1 MERKKYKL
9 IILFLL
15 LVSADLYADYR
26 SEIYYA
32 YVNNRMEQ
40 WKNVI
45 DRMEALK
52 GKSNDL
58 TLELINYQYGYI
70 GYCMGVD
77 KKDEAKKYFDL
88 AIKNIEILDKAGYK
102 ISVINAYKSAFYGFR
117 IGFNKISAPFN
128 GPKSIDH
135 AKRALEQDSD
145 NYLAYV
151 QYGNAQFYMPAAFG
165 GSKKEAMEYF
175 LKAKAILE
183 KNPEETK
190 GNWNYLNV
198 MTLIGQAYT
207 ALEDYN
213 AARTIYESTLK
224 FEPGFTYVRDELYP
238 GLKKKM
244 DKK

>member
-9 IILFLL
+9 IFILL
-15 LVSADLYADYR
+15 LLIASPLRAEYKD
-26 SEIYYA
+26 EIYYA

-40 WKNVI
+40 WRNVI
-45 DRMEALK
+45 DRMESLK
-52 GKSNDL
+52 GKSNEL

-77 KKDEAKKYFDL
+77 KEDEAKKYFDL
-88 AIKNIEILDKAGYK
+88 GIKNIEILDKAGYK
-102 ISVINAYKSAFYGFR
+102 ISVISAYKSAFYGFR
-117 IGFNKISAPFN
+117 IGFNKISAPSN

-135 AKRALEQDSD
+135 AKRALEQDRD

-183 KNPEETK
+183 KNPEETR

-207 ALEDYN
+207 ALEEYN
-213 AARTIYESTLK
+213 SASMIYENTLK

-238 GLKKKM
+238 ELKKKM
-244 DKK
+244 NKK

>member
-77 KKDEAKKYFDL
+77 KKDEAKKYFSL
-88 AIKNIEILDKAGYK
+88 ALKNIETLENAAYK

-128 GPKSIDH
+128 GPKSIDL
-135 AKRALEQDSD
+135 AKKAMEQDSE

-224 FEPGFTYVRDELYP
+224 FEPGFTYIRDELYP

>member
-1 MERKKYKL
+1 
-9 IILFLL
+9 
-15 LVSADLYADYR
+15 
-26 SEIYYA
+26 
-32 YVNNRMEQ
+32 
-40 WKNVI
+40 
-45 DRMEALK
+45 MEAVK
-52 GKSNDL
+52 DKSKEM
-58 TLELINYQYGYI
+58 TLELINYEYGYI

-77 KKDEAKKYFDL
+77 KEDEAKKYFSL
-88 AIKNIEILDKAGYK
+88 AILNIDVLEKAGYK

-117 IGFNKISAPFN
+117 IGFNKLSAPFN
-128 GPKSIDH
+128 GPRSLDYAKKS
-135 AKRALEQDSD
+135 LEQDRD

-183 KNPEETK
+183 RNQPETQ

-207 ALEDYN
+207 ALGDYN
-213 AARTIYESTLK
+213 SAKSAYEKILR

-238 GLKKKM
+238 QLLKKI
-244 DKK
+244 KK

>member
-1 MERKKYKL
+1 MERTKYKL
-9 IILFLL
+9 IILMLL
-15 LVSADLYADYR
+15 FCSAGLRAEYR
-26 SEIYYA
+26 DEIYSA
-32 YVNNRMEQ
+32 YVNNKMEQ
-40 WKNVI
+40 WRDVI

-52 GKSNDL
+52 DKSNEV
-58 TLELINYQYGYI
+58 TLELINYEYGYI
-70 GYCMGVD
+70 GYCMGVN
-77 KKDEAKKYFDL
+77 KEDEAKKYFSL
-88 AIKNIEILDKAGYK
+88 AIINIDILEKTGYK

-117 IGFNKISAPFN
+117 IGFNKLSAPFN
-128 GPKSIDH
+128 GPKSLDY
-135 AKRALEQDSD
+135 AKKSLEQDRD

-183 KNPEETK
+183 RNQHDTR

-213 AARTIYESTLK
+213 SAKSAYENILR
-224 FEPGFTYVRDELYP
+224 FEPGFTYIRDELYP
-238 GLKKKM
+238 QLLKKM
-244 DKK
+244 KK

>member
-15 LVSADLYADYR
+15 LISSDLYADYR

-32 YVNNRMEQ
+32 YVNNRMDQ
-40 WKNVI
+40 WRNVI

-52 GKSNDL
+52 VKSNEL

-77 KKDEAKKYFDL
+77 KAEEAKKYFSL
-88 AIKNIEILDKAGYK
+88 ALKNIEILENAAYK
-102 ISVINAYKSAFYGFR
+102 ISVVNAYKSAFYGFR

-128 GPKSIDH
+128 GPKSIDL
-135 AKRALEQDSD
+135 AKKAMEQDNG

-183 KNPEETK
+183 KDPEETK

-207 ALEDYN
+207 ALEEYN
-213 AARTIYESTLK
+213 SASMIYENTLK

-238 GLKKKM
+238 ELKKKM
-244 DKK
+244 NKK